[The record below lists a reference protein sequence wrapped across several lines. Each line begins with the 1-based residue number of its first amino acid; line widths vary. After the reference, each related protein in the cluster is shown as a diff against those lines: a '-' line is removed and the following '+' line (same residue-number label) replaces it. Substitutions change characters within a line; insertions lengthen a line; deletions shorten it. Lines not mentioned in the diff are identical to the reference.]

1 MEDYMIKVTGIRF
14 KPAGKVYYF
23 ETGPF
28 ELQKEAEV
36 IVETSRGVEFGFV
49 AFTDKEIEETELKAE
64 LKPILRIATEEDKA
78 HYQQNVTE
86 AELAIKRCAE
96 IVGQHSL
103 EMNLIDCEYTFDR
116 NKLIFYFTA
125 EGRVDF
131 RNLVK
136 DLASEFKTRIELRQV
151 GVRDE
156 AKLIKCIG
164 PCGFKTCCSSWLGDF
179 APVSIKMAKDQ
190 NLSLN
195 PTKISGVCG
204 RLMCCLKYEHDH
216 YMEVNK
222 TLPNDGEVV
231 ETPSGRAL
239 TLSSHA
245 IKEEVSVKL
254 IKSFNKEDN
263 TYELD
268 DTVLKFKSSEIKR
281 TRTGVQRNNDKNRE
295 LNSEDEA
302 ALKAMED

>member
-1 MEDYMIKVTGIRF
+1 MIKVSGIKF

-28 ELQKEAEV
+28 ELEKGAEV

-49 AFTDKEIEETELKAE
+49 AFGAKEIDEAELKTELK
-64 LKPILRIATEEDKA
+64 PVLRLASDEDK
-78 HYQQNVTE
+78 QQYAQNSLG
-86 AELAIKRCAE
+86 AEQAIKRCAE
-96 IVGQHSL
+96 IVAAHKL

-156 AKLIKCIG
+156 AKLIQCIG
-164 PCGFKTCCSSWLGDF
+164 PCGIRTCCSSWLGDF

-222 TLPNDGEVV
+222 TLPDDGEVV

-254 IKSFNKEDN
+254 IKSFNKEDH

-268 DTVLKFKSSEIKR
+268 DAVLKFKSSEIKR
-281 TRTGVQRNNDKNRE
+281 TRTGAHRNNDKNHNKNKE
-295 LNSEDEA
+295 MEGYDEA

>member
-1 MEDYMIKVTGIRF
+1 MIKVTGIRF

-23 ETGPF
+23 DRGDI
-28 ELQKEAEV
+28 ELAKEAQV
-36 IVETSRGVEFGFV
+36 IVETSRGIEFGFV
-49 AFTDKEIEETELKAE
+49 AFVDKEIDEAELRAE
-64 LKPILRIATEEDKA
+64 LKPVLRLAAEEDIDNYNTNSA
-78 HYQQNVTE
+78 D
-86 AELAIKRCAE
+86 ALRAIERCAE
-96 IVGQHSL
+96 IVETHSL

-125 EGRVDF
+125 DGRVDF

-156 AKLIKCIG
+156 AKLIQCIG
-164 PCGFKTCCSSWLGDF
+164 PCGIRTCCSSWLGDF

-204 RLMCCLKYEHDH
+204 RLMCCLKYEHDY

-222 TLPNDGEVV
+222 TLPAEGEVV
-231 ETPSGRAL
+231 ETPSGRAI
-239 TLSSHA
+239 TLNSHA

-254 IKSFNKEDN
+254 IKSYNKEDD

-268 DTVLKFKSSEIKR
+268 DGILKFKSSEIKR
-281 TRTGVQRNNDKNRE
+281 TRTNTRRNRVKYDDGDINP
-295 LNSEDEA
+295 EDAA

>member
-1 MEDYMIKVTGIRF
+1 MIKVTGIKF

-28 ELQKEAEV
+28 VVEKGSEV

-49 AFTDKEIEETELKAE
+49 AFSNKEVDESELKAE
-64 LKPILRIATEEDKA
+64 LKPILRLATEEDKEQ
-78 HYQQNVTE
+78 YRQNIME
-86 AELAIKRCAE
+86 AERAIKRCEE
-96 IVGQHSL
+96 IIARHFLV
-103 EMNLIDCEYTFDR
+103 MNLIDCEYTFDR

-156 AKLIKCIG
+156 AKLIQCIG
-164 PCGFKTCCSSWLGDF
+164 PCGIRTCCSSWLGDF

-222 TLPNDGEVV
+222 TLPSDGEIV
-231 ETPSGRAL
+231 ETPSGRAI

-245 IKEEVSVKL
+245 IKEEVSVKV
-254 IKSFNKEDN
+254 IKSYNKEDN

-281 TRTGVQRNNDKNRE
+281 TRTGSHRNHDKNKE
-295 LNSEDEA
+295 VESFDEA
-302 ALKAMED
+302 ELKAMED

>member
-1 MEDYMIKVTGIRF
+1 MIKVTGIKF

-23 ETGPF
+23 DTGPF
-28 ELQKEAEV
+28 ELEKGSEV
-36 IVETSRGVEFGFV
+36 IVETSRGVEYGFV
-49 AFTDKEIEETELKAE
+49 AFSNKEVDEAELKAE
-64 LKPILRIATEEDKA
+64 LKPILRPATTEDKE
-78 HYQQNVTE
+78 HYEQNIAE
-86 AELAIKRCAE
+86 ADRAIKRCAE
-96 IVGQHSL
+96 IVAAHNL
-103 EMNLIDCEYTFDR
+103 VMNLIDCEYTFDR

-156 AKLIKCIG
+156 AKLIQCLG
-164 PCGFKTCCSSWLGDF
+164 PCGIRTCCSSWLGDF

-190 NLSLN
+190 SLSLN

-222 TLPNDGEVV
+222 TLPNEGEIV

-254 IKSFNKEDN
+254 IKSYNKEDH

-268 DTVLKFKSSEIKR
+268 DAVLKFKSSEIRR
-281 TRTGVQRNNDKNRE
+281 TRTGVPRNNDRNKE
-295 LNSEDEA
+295 PDMADEA